1 MNTSLRGR
9 VVIAFRSNSYCF
21 WEIWAVPGSIPRWGT
36 WFFFFVQIIF
46 YLLFMNI
53 HNIYTP
59 NQVSK
64 VLGNLSRI
72 TLPFW
77 TVCAW
82 KHEERNK
89 HRAQVIG
96 RLFSPS
102 QKLKKWTQRFRQC
115 FQLGMG
121 ILNATRKIF
130 LVVYGPHRELQ
141 GLQGVGFQGKKY
153 FAKMVSNFS
162 EINFGFT

>member
-9 VVIAFRSNSYCF
+9 VVIAFRANSYCF

-77 TVCAW
+77 TVWTAFTRSIEGMITILCLALVKKVGGISGLMSTRSYLAEIESHCRDELELEFSCSSKPELW
-82 KHEERNK
+82 SF
-89 HRAQVIG
+89 RAQ
-96 RLFSPS
+96 PS
-102 QKLKKWTQRFRQC
+102 QAEAH
-115 FQLGMG
+115 
-121 ILNATRKIF
+121 LNFWAETELKIF
-130 LVVYGPHRELQ
+130 
-141 GLQGVGFQGKKY
+141 
-153 FAKMVSNFS
+153 
-162 EINFGFT
+162 